1 MGVPSDQLMQM
12 IKSQRDGATPAGIPP
27 APQGT
32 TGMSDTSAAPMAS
45 PMSTAEPKMGNREA
59 AMINLAM
66 AMDLL
71 EQALPALGS
80 ETPEGQKVLGA
91 IRTMTSV
98 IGPKK
103 AKTNELQPAEIM
115 QMLQTL
121 PQAGGATAEGKA
133 MQQAPQIPG
142 MSPGGMPP
150 PPPPGAGG
158 GMPPPPPPGGGMP
171 GGMPSATPQM

>member
-27 APQGT
+27 APENV
-32 TGMSDTSAAPMAS
+32 TGMSDTSAPPMAS
-45 PMSTAEPKMGNREA
+45 PMSTPEPKMGNREA
-59 AMINLAM
+59 GLINISM

-71 EQALPALGS
+71 EQVLPAFGS
-80 ETPEGQKVLGA
+80 ESAEGQKVLGA
-91 IRTMTSV
+91 IRTLTGL
-98 IGPKK
+98 IGAKK
-103 AKTNELQPAEIM
+103 AKTNELQPTEIM

-133 MQQAPQIPG
+133 MQAAPQIPG

-158 GMPPPPPPGGGMP
+158 GMPPPPPPSGGMP

>member
-12 IKSQRDGATPAGIPP
+12 IKSQRDGATPSGIPP
-27 APQGT
+27 APEGV
-32 TGMSDTSAAPMAS
+32 TGMSDTSASPMAS
-45 PMSTAEPKMGNREA
+45 PMSTPEPKMGNREA

-66 AMDLL
+66 AMYLL
-71 EQALPALGS
+71 EQSLPALGS
-80 ETPEGQKVLGA
+80 ETPEGQKILGA

-142 MSPGGMPP
+142 MSAPTPP
-150 PPPPGAGG
+150 PA
-158 GMPPPPPPGGGMP
+158 MPGGMP
-171 GGMPSATPQM
+171 GGAPSATPQM

>member
-27 APQGT
+27 APEGV
-32 TGMSDTSAAPMAS
+32 TGMSDTSAPPMAS
-45 PMSTAEPKMGNREA
+45 PMSTPEPKMGNREA
-59 AMINLAM
+59 GLINISM

-71 EQALPALGS
+71 EQVLPAFGS
-80 ETPEGQKVLGA
+80 ESAEGQKVLGA
-91 IRTMTSV
+91 IRTLTGL
-98 IGPKK
+98 IGAKK
-103 AKTNELQPAEIM
+103 AKTNELQPTEIM

-133 MQQAPQIPG
+133 MQSAPQIPG
-142 MSPGGMPP
+142 MSAPT
-150 PPPPGAGG
+150 
-158 GMPPPPPPGGGMP
+158 PPPPPGGGMP

>member
-12 IKSQRDGATPAGIPP
+12 IISLRVGATPSGIPP
-27 APQGT
+27 APEGV
-32 TGMSDTSAAPMAS
+32 TGMSDTSASPMAS
-45 PMSTAEPKMGNREA
+45 PMSTPEPKMGNREA

-71 EQALPALGS
+71 ELSLPALGS
-80 ETPEGQKVLGA
+80 ETPEGQKILGA

-142 MSPGGMPP
+142 MSAQTPP
-150 PPPPGAGG
+150 PA
-158 GMPPPPPPGGGMP
+158 MPGGMP
-171 GGMPSATPQM
+171 GGAPSATPQM

>member
-12 IKSQRDGATPAGIPP
+12 IKSQKDGATPAGIPP
-27 APQGT
+27 APEGA
-32 TGMSDTSAAPMAS
+32 GNISDSSAPPMGS
-45 PMSTAEPKMGNREA
+45 PMSTPEPKMGNREA
-59 AMINLAM
+59 SMINISM

-80 ETPEGQKVLGA
+80 ESPEGQKLLAA
-91 IRTMTSV
+91 IRTMTGI

-103 AKTNELQPAEIM
+103 SKVNELQPTEIM

-150 PPPPGAGG
+150 PMPSGGG
-158 GMPPPPPPGGGMP
+158 GMPPPGGMP
-171 GGMPSATPQM
+171 GGMPSATQQM

>member
-12 IKSQRDGATPAGIPP
+12 IKSQRDGATPSGIPP
-27 APQGT
+27 APEGV
-32 TGMSDTSAAPMAS
+32 TGMSDTSASPMAS
-45 PMSTAEPKMGNREA
+45 PMSTPEPKMGNREA

-71 EQALPALGS
+71 EQSLPALGS
-80 ETPEGQKVLGA
+80 ETPEGQKILGA

-142 MSPGGMPP
+142 MSAPTPP
-150 PPPPGAGG
+150 PA
-158 GMPPPPPPGGGMP
+158 MPGGMP
-171 GGMPSATPQM
+171 GGAPSATPQM

>member
-12 IKSQRDGATPAGIPP
+12 IKSQRDGATPSGIPP
-27 APQGT
+27 APEGV
-32 TGMSDTSAAPMAS
+32 TGMSDTSASPMAS
-45 PMSTAEPKMGNREA
+45 PMSTPEPKMGNREA

-71 EQALPALGS
+71 EQSLPALGS
-80 ETPEGQKVLGA
+80 ETPEGQKILGA

-142 MSPGGMPP
+142 MSAPTPPLAMP
-150 PPPPGAGG
+150 
-158 GMPPPPPPGGGMP
+158 GGMP
-171 GGMPSATPQM
+171 GGAPSATPQM

>member
-12 IKSQRDGATPAGIPP
+12 IKSQRDGATPSGIPP
-27 APQGT
+27 APEGV
-32 TGMSDTSAAPMAS
+32 TGMSDTSASPMAS
-45 PMSTAEPKMGNREA
+45 PMSTPEPKMGNREA

-71 EQALPALGS
+71 EQSLPALGS

-142 MSPGGMPP
+142 MSAQTPP
-150 PPPPGAGG
+150 PA
-158 GMPPPPPPGGGMP
+158 MPGGMP
-171 GGMPSATPQM
+171 GGAPSATPQM

>member
-12 IKSQRDGATPAGIPP
+12 IKSQRDGATPNGIPP
-27 APQGT
+27 TPQGV
-32 TGMSDTSAAPMAS
+32 TGMSDASASPMAS

-80 ETPEGQKVLGA
+80 ESAEGQKILGA

-142 MSPGGMPP
+142 MSAPTPP
-150 PPPPGAGG
+150 PA
-158 GMPPPPPPGGGMP
+158 MPGGMP
-171 GGMPSATPQM
+171 GGAPSATPQM

>member
-27 APQGT
+27 APEGV
-32 TGMSDTSAAPMAS
+32 TGMSDTSAPPMAS
-45 PMSTAEPKMGNREA
+45 PMSTPEPKMGNREA

-71 EQALPALGS
+71 EQVLPAFGS
-80 ETPEGQKVLGA
+80 ESAEGQKVLGA
-91 IRTMTSV
+91 IRTLTGL
-98 IGPKK
+98 IGAKK
-103 AKTNELQPAEIM
+103 AKTNELQPTEIM

-133 MQQAPQIPG
+133 MHSAPQIPG
-142 MSPGGMPP
+142 MSAPT
-150 PPPPGAGG
+150 
-158 GMPPPPPPGGGMP
+158 PPPPPGGGMP